1 MKKVS
6 LTLVV
11 LLLCV
16 AALSGCGKTEM
27 TKEEFDLYK
36 GDELVKE
43 LEFGDNVAIEEGSE
57 YEGCNTKRGIGL
69 GSTLEEVYQAYKD
82 MDITGIYRLDDV
94 NDERFLD
101 STLQEFYDQREEHGE
116 GTYNLEFAYYEQ
128 DGKWVCSKDAE
139 TETPLDDTK
148 AFNYYGFSIQVKGDR
163 VTNIYYLLWHYDVED
178 INELM

>member
-43 LEFGDNVAIEEGSE
+43 LEFGDDIAIEEGSE
-57 YEGCNTKRGIGL
+57 YEDCNTKRGIGL

-116 GTYNLEFAYYEQ
+116 GTYELAFNYYEQ
-128 DGKWVCSKDAE
+128 DGKWV
-139 TETPLDDTK
+139 K
-148 AFNYYGFSIQVKGDR
+148 AQFGTDNRYLEEEFDLKKEVNS
-163 VTNIYYLLWHYDVED
+163 YLLSIHMKEGEVIMILLSVSNMISE
-178 INELM
+178 

>member
-82 MDITGIYRLDDV
+82 MDIMPIYQIDDFS
-94 NDERFLD
+94 DQQFLD

-116 GTYNLEFAYYEQ
+116 GTYELAFNYYEQ
-128 DGKWVCSKDAE
+128 DGKWV
-139 TETPLDDTK
+139 K
-148 AFNYYGFSIQVKGDR
+148 AQFGTDNRYLEEEFDLKKEVNS
-163 VTNIYYLLWHYDVED
+163 YLLSIHMIEGEVIMILLSVSNMISE
-178 INELM
+178 